1 LENTILLVGVSWKLL
16 GKAKIHIEEL
26 STYLIILAH
35 NKDLV
40 FVFDEVLN
48 NVAGSIVS
56 RIANRRIPT
65 LPLMAKTFALHHKKR
80 MLAFYSRLIKKGD
93 LCFDVGANV
102 GKFTEVLL
110 ELGAKVVCVEP
121 QETCLSQLRKLFC
134 DNKNV
139 IIVPKALGECEGEGE
154 LATFEEN
161 LGMST
166 LSAKYKNTCPPDQ
179 LSGLKWSKM
188 KRVPITTL
196 DNLILSYGLPK
207 YCKID
212 VEGFEAQ
219 VLKGL
224 SKPIRL
230 VSFEFHRWCFEEA
243 EKCVN
248 RLVQIGNVEFNY
260 MFADSMKFLL
270 QKWVSPEELYK
281 KIDVAT
287 YILDNRFYLG
297 DIYARFV

>member
-1 LENTILLVGVSWKLL
+1 MLN
-16 GKAKIHIEEL
+16 KAKIHIEEL

-40 FVFDEVLN
+40 FVFDAVSKI
-48 NVAGSIVS
+48 ASDIVS

-65 LPLMAKTFALHHKKR
+65 LPVMAKTFDLYHKKR
-80 MLAFYSRLIKKGD
+80 MLAFYSRLIKRGD

-121 QETCLSQLRKLFC
+121 QEACLQQLHQSFG

-154 LATFEEN
+154 LYIPMCEEN
-161 LGMST
+161 LGIST
-166 LSAKYKNTCPPDQ
+166 LSAKYKNAPE
-179 LSGLKWSKM
+179 LSEWKWT
-188 KRVPITTL
+188 KRRVSITTL

-212 VEGFEAQ
+212 VEGFEVQ

-224 SKPIRL
+224 SKPIRFI
-230 VSFEFHRWCFEEA
+230 SFEFHRWCFEEA
-243 EKCVN
+243 RKCID
-248 RLVQIGNVEFNY
+248 LLSQIGNAEFNY
-260 MFADSMKFLL
+260 MFAESMKFLL
-270 QKWVSPEELYK
+270 HNWVSPEELHK

-287 YILDNRFYLG
+287 YILDDRFYLG